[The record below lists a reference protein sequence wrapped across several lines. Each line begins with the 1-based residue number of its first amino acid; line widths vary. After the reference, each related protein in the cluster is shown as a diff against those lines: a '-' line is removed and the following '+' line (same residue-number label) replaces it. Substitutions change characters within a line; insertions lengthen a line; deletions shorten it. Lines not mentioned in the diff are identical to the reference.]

1 MKENE
6 NYNDSII
13 ASGYGF
19 LNDSDNTLKVLCL
32 GMSYLF
38 EADWDTVN
46 PKDVFIFWEPSIE
59 RLKQVIFSGM
69 NVLMAQVLDLDKYE
83 PCPMKLIRKETGEH
97 YVVISL

>member
-1 MKENE
+1 MEKDK

-19 LNDSDNTLKVLCL
+19 LNDSGDTLKVLCL

-38 EADWDTVN
+38 EANWDTVN
-46 PKDVFIFWEPSIE
+46 PKDVFLFWDDSIE
-59 RLKQVIFSGM
+59 ILKQVLFSGINFSM
-69 NVLMAQVLDLDKYE
+69 MPTLDIDKYE

-97 YVVISL
+97 YLMISL